1 MPGELQVPM
10 WTWWIIAYFFLGG
23 VAGGTYFLSAIIEL
37 VGAPE
42 DRPAARMGYYI
53 AFPLAIVCAILLIVD
68 LGQPLRF
75 WHMLLYSRTFLPW
88 LNWASPMSI
97 GAYALLLFGL
107 FSFLSFLDALVETGR
122 LPWAPLREK
131 YSGVPRI
138 IYSVIGAFFGFFLT
152 AYTGEL
158 LSTSQMAA
166 WNSVPLLGALFAAS
180 GAATGIA
187 AIVLGLVIS
196 RSGLEATWQKLRQTD
211 MVVVIV
217 EFLLLI
223 VFLILLGSTAL
234 PLLTGLTGVLL
245 IGGMIVLGLLA
256 PFALDLWVGRS
267 GHRRAVQARLTEPE
281 RFRHT
286 GLVTVIAILTLL
298 GGFLFRIA
306 IVMGGQG
313 LL

>member
-1 MPGELQVPM
+1 MTGELQVPM

-23 VAGGTYFLSAIIEL
+23 VAGGAYFLSAIIEL

-75 WHMLLYSRTFLPW
+75 WHMMVYSRTFLPW
-88 LNWASPMSI
+88 INWSSPMSI

-158 LSTSQMAA
+158 LATSQMQV

-180 GAATGIA
+180 GAATGMA
-187 AIVLGLVIS
+187 AIALGLVIS
-196 RSGLEATWQKLRQTD
+196 RGLRPGHLGATWQKLRQTD
-211 MVVVIV
+211 MVAMVV
-217 EFLLLI
+217 EFLLLV
-223 VFLILLGSTAL
+223 VFLILLGSAAL
-234 PLLTGLTGVLL
+234 PLVTGLTGVLL
-245 IGGMIVLGLLA
+245 IGGVIVLGLLA
-256 PFALDLWVGRS
+256 PFVLDLWVGRS
-267 GHRRAVQARLTEPE
+267 GD
-281 RFRHT
+281 RHT
-286 GLVTVIAILTLL
+286 GLVALIAILTLL
-298 GGFLFRIA
+298 GGFLFRTA